1 MDKAIVINRLIR
13 WSYWKMRSGVA
24 LSFPSQVSYV
34 RLAPSTTYFRD
45 PGIDIECS
53 ITNDAFERLPVICQ
67 AVLKVQYI
75 STARTSKDKALL
87 FGRTERR
94 YFEYLAEAHGLMG
107 AVLDEIIEKM
117 KDATAY
123 DEISLDCPAVK

>member
-1 MDKAIVINRLIR
+1 MDKAIVVNRLIR

-53 ITNDAFERLPVICQ
+53 ITNDAFEKLPVICQ
-67 AVLKVQYI
+67 AVLKVEYI
-75 STARTSKDKALL
+75 STARSNNDKAIL
-87 FGRTERR
+87 FGRSRR
-94 YFEYLAEAHGLMG
+94 VYGECLTEAHRLIGE
-107 AVLDEIIEKM
+107 VLEEIIRRREEVV
-117 KDATAY
+117 A
-123 DEISLDCPAVK
+123 